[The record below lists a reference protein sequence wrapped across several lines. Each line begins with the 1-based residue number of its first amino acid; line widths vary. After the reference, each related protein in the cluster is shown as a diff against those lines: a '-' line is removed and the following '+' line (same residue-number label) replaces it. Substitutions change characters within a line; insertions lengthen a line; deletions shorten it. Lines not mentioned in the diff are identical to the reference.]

1 MGPDH
6 DEGARRA
13 HPRKLPTIS
22 SGSGPR
28 FVRHAGTAALIRVRD
43 ESDDVVAPDRMF
55 ESVQGASILLTREP
69 FQSSAPETALARLVS
84 LDVRV
89 VLALGFEPQ
98 IYGKCVA
105 AGVLPLPLEEAT
117 LEVLVD
123 RVTSR
128 PGDPITVDLE
138 RQVIEMSDGEPL
150 PFGVD
155 PRTRTKLLSGLT
167 DLEEVLKH
175 AENAEA
181 LRSADRAR
189 RPWLYE
195 AP

>member
-1 MGPDH
+1 MD
-6 DEGARRA
+6 DGARRA
-13 HPRKLPTIS
+13 HPRKLPTIAT
-22 SGSGPR
+22 GSGPR
-28 FVRHAGTAALIRVRD
+28 FVRHTGTAALVQVRD
-43 ESDDVVAPDRMF
+43 ESDEVVAPDRMF
-55 ESVQGASILLTREP
+55 ESLQGASIVLAREP
-69 FQSSAPETALARLVS
+69 FQSSAPETALARLTS

-105 AGVLPLPLEEAT
+105 VGVLPLPLEEAA
-117 LEVLVD
+117 LEILID

-138 RQVIEMSDGEPL
+138 RQVIETPGGEPL
-150 PFGVD
+150 PFGID
-155 PRTRTKLLSGLT
+155 PRTRNKLLSGLT

-181 LRSADRAR
+181 LRRADRAR

-195 AP
+195 GP

>member
-1 MGPDH
+1 M
-6 DEGARRA
+6 DEGARRT

-22 SGSGPR
+22 TGSGPR
-28 FVRHAGTAALIRVRD
+28 FVRHTGTAALVHVRD
-43 ESDDVVAPDRMF
+43 ERDAVVAPDKLF
-55 ESVQGASILLTREP
+55 ESLQGASILVAREP
-69 FQSSAPETALARLVS
+69 FQSSAPETAVARLTS

-98 IYGKCVA
+98 VYSKCVA
-105 AGVLPLPLEEAT
+105 AGVLPLPLEEAA
-117 LEVLVD
+117 LEVLVE

-138 RQVIEMSDGEPL
+138 RQVIEMSDREPL

-155 PRTRTKLLSGLT
+155 PRTRNKLLSGLT

>member
-1 MGPDH
+1 M
-6 DEGARRA
+6 
-13 HPRKLPTIS
+13 
-22 SGSGPR
+22 
-28 FVRHAGTAALIRVRD
+28 RHTGTAALVRVRD
-43 ESDDVVAPDRMF
+43 ELDDLVSPDRMF
-55 ESVQGASILLTREP
+55 ESVQGASILVAHEP
-69 FQSSAPETALARLVS
+69 FQSSAPETALARLTS
-84 LDVRV
+84 LEVRV

-98 IYGKCVA
+98 IYAKCVA
-105 AGVLPLPLEEAT
+105 AGVLPLPLEEAA
-117 LEVLVD
+117 LEALVD

-138 RQVIEMSDGEPL
+138 RQVIEMSDREPL

-155 PRTRTKLLSGLT
+155 PRTRNKLLSGLT